1 MGCCCCGFS
10 SWAERHPYYP
20 YQLRSWSDSSETT
33 LLWPHDRRCVCHPDF
48 YRAYVLGL
56 SMSQST
62 SSSYIS
68 APRPGE
74 TTWIWL
80 IKIVTG
86 PLLILVL
93 ILHLIVNHY
102 IGSLPSG
109 LMTYDDVV
117 RYFQNPIIPAIEIL
131 FLMTVVTHSLIGLRG
146 IILDMN
152 PSRRVLSAVTWFLS
166 LLGVFS
172 VVYGIWLALTIA
184 SKGG

>member
-1 MGCCCCGFS
+1 
-10 SWAERHPYYP
+10 
-20 YQLRSWSDSSETT
+20 
-33 LLWPHDRRCVCHPDF
+33 
-48 YRAYVLGL
+48 
-56 SMSQST
+56 MSQTT
-62 SSSYIS
+62 SSAYIT

-86 PLLILVL
+86 PLLILLL

-109 LMTYDDVV
+109 LMTYEDVV
-117 RYFQNPIIPAIEIL
+117 HYFQNPIIPVIEIL
-131 FLMTVVTHSLIGLRG
+131 FLATVVTHSLIGLRG

-152 PSRRVLSAVTWFLS
+152 PSRTVLTAVNWFLS

-172 VVYGIWLALTIA
+172 VAYGIWLALSIA

>member
-1 MGCCCCGFS
+1 
-10 SWAERHPYYP
+10 
-20 YQLRSWSDSSETT
+20 
-33 LLWPHDRRCVCHPDF
+33 
-48 YRAYVLGL
+48 
-56 SMSQST
+56 MSQST
-62 SSSYIS
+62 SSAYIT

-86 PLLILVL
+86 PLLILLL

-109 LMTYDDVV
+109 LMTYDDIVQ
-117 RYFQNPIIPAIEIL
+117 YYQNPIIPVIEIL
-131 FLMTVVTHSLIGLRG
+131 FLATVVTHSLIGLRG

-152 PSRRVLSAVTWFLS
+152 PSRTILTVINWFLS
-166 LLGVFS
+166 ALGIFS
-172 VVYGIWLALTIA
+172 VAYGIWLALAIA